1 MAIDILKTYRL
12 EKDAH
17 ALIDLPSGWFDQA
30 QGFIQQMQSEQP
42 ESDLEADL
50 REQEIKSSLMALN
63 LLSDLRIK
71 KVLKGAIADAY
82 RKEPQHGND
91 HFTSKEKKLY
101 GDIIAGIREI
111 RA

>member
-1 MAIDILKTYRL
+1 MAIDIQKTYRQ

-50 REQEIKSSLMALN
+50 GRQEIQAAIRALE

-82 RKEPQHGND
+82 RKEPEHGAD

-101 GDIIAGIREI
+101 GDIVAGIREI
-111 RA
+111 KA